1 MRCSVH
7 SFSLPRLFSH
17 PPSLPLLSLLSSP
30 SHLSFPALPC
40 LPSPSSSPLLPPLPL
55 SSLLIPFV
63 PLLFPPPSFPL
74 SSPSLSSYLSSLH
87 PFSFPPLL
95 PCSRSSSSTF
105 LHWAASL
112 QVKTSSSSSVRP
124 RSMMPSSS
132 LMSVRPSLNLGNEGA
147 MMSTCC

>member
-1 MRCSVH
+1 MRCSVD
-7 SFSLPRLFSH
+7 SFSLPRLFPILH
-17 PPSLPLLSLLSSP
+17 PS
-30 SHLSFPALPC
+30 LSFP
-40 LPSPSSSPLLPPLPL
+40 SSPALLISPFLPYRVSLLPPLPL
-55 SSLLIPFV
+55 SSLLTPFV

-95 PCSRSSSSTF
+95 PCSRFSSSTF

>member
-7 SFSLPRLFSH
+7 SFSLPRLFPILH
-17 PPSLPLLSLLSSP
+17 PSLSSP
-30 SHLSFPALPC
+30 SSPPLLISPFLPYRV
-40 LPSPSSSPLLPPLPL
+40 SLLPPLPL
-55 SSLLIPFV
+55 SSLLIPFI

-95 PCSRSSSSTF
+95 PCSRFSSSTF
-105 LHWAASL
+105 PHWAASL